1 MKITGE
7 WGDNIVLSSGRK
19 EYANHGILGLTANE
33 DSGDYVSY
41 GYDGGFS
48 TENWTQAERDELADT
63 MILRWQKFKEWR
75 K

>member
-7 WGDNIVLSSGRK
+7 WKDNIVLSSGRN
-19 EYANHGILGLTANE
+19 EYANRGILGLVPNE
-33 DSGDYVSY
+33 NGGNYVSE
-41 GYDGGFS
+41 GYDGGFD
-48 TENWTQAERDELADT
+48 TDNWTQAERDELADA